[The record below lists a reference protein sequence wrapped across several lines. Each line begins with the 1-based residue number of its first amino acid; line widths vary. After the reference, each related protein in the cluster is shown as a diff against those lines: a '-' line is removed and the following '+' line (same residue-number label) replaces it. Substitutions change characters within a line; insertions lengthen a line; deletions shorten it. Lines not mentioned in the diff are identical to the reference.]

1 VSKGRILTPGRYGFH
16 DVAIGDEIDL
26 GSAEISADLID
37 RFAEVS
43 GDRYVL
49 HMNRD
54 EARARGFPD
63 RVAHGLLVLSVV
75 DGLKNNAPA
84 CLEGLASLG
93 WQWRFERPVLAGD
106 VIHAGLRIDGKRVT
120 GSGRRGILRLGF
132 KVANQ
137 RGDMVQSGQNE
148 LIFDL

>member
-16 DVAIGDEIDL
+16 DVTVGDEIDL

-37 RFAEVS
+37 RFADVS

-49 HMNRD
+49 HMD
-54 EARARGFPD
+54 CAEARARGFAD

-75 DGLKNNAPA
+75 DGLKNNARA
-84 CLEGLASLG
+84 CLDGLASLG
-93 WQWRFERPVLAGD
+93 WQWRFDLPVLAGD
-106 VIHAGLRIDGKRVT
+106 VIHARLRIDGKRVT

-132 KVANQ
+132 RVANQ
-137 RGDMVQSGQNE
+137 RGDVVQSGQNQ